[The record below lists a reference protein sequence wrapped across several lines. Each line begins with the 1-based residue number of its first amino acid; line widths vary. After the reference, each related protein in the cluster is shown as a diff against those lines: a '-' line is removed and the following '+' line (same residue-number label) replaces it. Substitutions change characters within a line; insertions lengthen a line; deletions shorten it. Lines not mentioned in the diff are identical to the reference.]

1 MAYKNGEIYG
11 AVSINDVQ
19 RAVGSSSAD
28 LGQLIRNG
36 NINKW
41 ARYKPVAYAG
51 VSKIRS
57 RDIRTYGLPFTP
69 DPVFDA
75 KTGLNIGIMTG
86 SPSDVAAWTDAE
98 IAYERPSGG
107 TAQPYRLT
115 DWSGYNHYAQ
125 EPARFIWN
133 GTLVQINGQC
143 YAKKEDGSRGSNV
156 GNFSG
161 YRRGEVMK
169 YTTSETTPE
178 YGTMIW
184 EAIQDIVSHI
194 DADSNE

>member
-98 IAYERPSGG
+98 IAYERPSG
-107 TAQPYRLT
+107 
-115 DWSGYNHYAQ
+115 D
-125 EPARFIWN
+125 